1 VRGALGKVHL
11 TSSGRDIDCAG
22 RAAKPEAATLAEVVD
37 SINAELRRTGIAAD
51 VATHDGKHL
60 ILTSP
65 STSTASE
72 LKVEAYSAGDARAV
86 LLGKVDPIATG
97 SAAVAASITGE
108 RIVLAPANLAR
119 RRLLRLAVDGSRP
132 RDIDVAGTVPGKTS
146 LDEIVNR
153 INSVFPNL
161 ASATDDDKLK
171 LTSFTAGE
179 NSSVAVLPL
188 RFLEVS
194 EYTPSLAAPVKIS
207 ARHGDGNT
215 LSNPGA
221 ADAFTEIRITA
232 PQGTAGPTIVNET
245 VGWSLRLF
253 KVIEVGE
260 AVSVRRSEEGELGA
274 EIISPHGTKTPV
286 DGSRILV
293 GPLGAQTHVPFYGSW
308 ELADDADHA
317 RSLQLNNPDAAAIVI
332 LRALQ
337 PESYIEVSAVESDL
351 KTLDPAREADGS
363 VANLHGV
370 LSEQNGNLVLVDA
383 NGNVIAGLR
392 AGTRANLKAYEGRVV
407 KVSGPF
413 HPETPPVMIVQTI
426 TRLFEVKLTSVS
438 GKTRIEEPYPRVTI
452 GTGSRDADDLIRQIS
467 TGGNKVNPS
476 TLVSAVEMPKATVL
490 SLRRGTT
497 NFRYLDCVGSR
508 FGKAVFDHS
517 HFPDGVCGERGIFGV
532 SRFTNA
538 PPERVSAVFAPS
550 DPLSDPPV
558 EIEFQWMVH
567 QLGTFVV
574 NLPSDLP
581 ARFGARFGEAR
592 FSQAKDK
599 PELYEGAVA
608 EPTTDEKFLA
618 KLIQENSNFVT
629 AAVVPSVDLGWSPIE
644 MPFRKP
650 QFLTLG
656 NPNQKARLYLS
667 EPGLSGFIKLE
678 AKEKGP
684 SGNEIAVAARQVG
697 PAIYDVSVI
706 YLGSRFE
713 SARAIVL
720 GQPVPDVALALL
732 KPGPV
737 GVLMAKAAGVKAEV
751 TRDRAEYEELNTSLQ
766 KI

>member
-1 VRGALGKVHL
+1 
-11 TSSGRDIDCAG
+11 
-22 RAAKPEAATLAEVVD
+22 
-37 SINAELRRTGIAAD
+37 
-51 VATHDGKHL
+51 
-60 ILTSP
+60 
-65 STSTASE
+65 
-72 LKVEAYSAGDARAV
+72 
-86 LLGKVDPIATG
+86 
-97 SAAVAASITGE
+97 
-108 RIVLAPANLAR
+108 
-119 RRLLRLAVDGSRP
+119 VDGSRP

-171 LTSFTAGE
+171 LTSLTAGE

-392 AGTRANLKAYEGRVV
+392 AGTRANL
-407 KVSGPF
+407 
-413 HPETPPVMIVQTI
+413 
-426 TRLFEVKLTSVS
+426 
-438 GKTRIEEPYPRVTI
+438 
-452 GTGSRDADDLIRQIS
+452 
-467 TGGNKVNPS
+467 
-476 TLVSAVEMPKATVL
+476 
-490 SLRRGTT
+490 
-497 NFRYLDCVGSR
+497 
-508 FGKAVFDHS
+508 
-517 HFPDGVCGERGIFGV
+517 
-532 SRFTNA
+532 
-538 PPERVSAVFAPS
+538 
-550 DPLSDPPV
+550 
-558 EIEFQWMVH
+558 
-567 QLGTFVV
+567 
-574 NLPSDLP
+574 
-581 ARFGARFGEAR
+581 
-592 FSQAKDK
+592 
-599 PELYEGAVA
+599 
-608 EPTTDEKFLA
+608 
-618 KLIQENSNFVT
+618 
-629 AAVVPSVDLGWSPIE
+629 
-644 MPFRKP
+644 
-650 QFLTLG
+650 
-656 NPNQKARLYLS
+656 
-667 EPGLSGFIKLE
+667 
-678 AKEKGP
+678 
-684 SGNEIAVAARQVG
+684 
-697 PAIYDVSVI
+697 
-706 YLGSRFE
+706 
-713 SARAIVL
+713 
-720 GQPVPDVALALL
+720 
-732 KPGPV
+732 
-737 GVLMAKAAGVKAEV
+737 
-751 TRDRAEYEELNTSLQ
+751 
-766 KI
+766 